1 MLMVMFITV
10 NGKTIKP
17 MDLEFIITL
26 MAQDMKASGLKIS
39 SMVLE
44 KKFGQTALVMKV
56 NTKTVRNMVM
66 ESSSGL
72 MDQHI
77 QVTS

>member
-1 MLMVMFITV
+1 MAMFITA
-10 NGKTIKP
+10 NGKTTKLTV
-17 MDLEFIITL
+17 LEFIITL
-26 MAQDMKASGLKIS
+26 MAQDMKVNGLKIS
-39 SMVLE
+39 SMVTE
-44 KKFGQTALVMKV
+44 KKFGQTALVMRV